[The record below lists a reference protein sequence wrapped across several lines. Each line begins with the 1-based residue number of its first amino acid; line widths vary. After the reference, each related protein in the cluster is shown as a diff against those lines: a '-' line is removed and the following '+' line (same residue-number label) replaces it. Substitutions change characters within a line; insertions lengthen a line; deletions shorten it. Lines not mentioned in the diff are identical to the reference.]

1 MGFSAVSVV
10 RGPGE
15 IAAMV
20 VEVARQTFRRPFQGR
35 EFIEQAWFITSVTL
49 MPTILVSIPFGAVIS
64 LQVGNLTSQLG
75 AQSFAGAT
83 AVLAVVREA
92 APIAAALIIAGAAGS
107 AICSDMGSR
116 KIRDEIDA
124 MEVLGVNP
132 VARLVVPR
140 VLATMFV
147 ALMINGLVIAA
158 GIGGGYFFTVIVQN
172 GSAGAFLSSF
182 TALATLPDLYISMI
196 KAAIFGYLAAIVGA
210 YKGLNAGGGPSGVG
224 RAVNEAVIIAFMV
237 LFALNA
243 IITAIY
249 FQVVPPPGF

>member
-1 MGFSAVSVV
+1 MAFSAVSVI

-20 VEVARQTFRRPFQGR
+20 VEVTKRIFTRPFQFR
-35 EFIEQAWFITSVTL
+35 EFVEQAWFITSVTL

-64 LQVGNLTSQLG
+64 LQVGNLTGQLG

-116 KIRDEIDA
+116 KIREEIDA

-132 VARLVVPR
+132 IARLVVPR
-140 VLATMFV
+140 VLATIFV
-147 ALMINGLVIAA
+147 AIMINGLVIAA
-158 GIGGGYFFTVIVQN
+158 GIGGGYFFTVIIQHN
-172 GSAGAFLSSF
+172 SAGAYLSSF
-182 TALATLPDLYISMI
+182 TALATLPDLYISMV
-196 KAAIFGYLAAIVGA
+196 KAGMFGWLAAIVGA

-224 RAVNEAVIIAFMV
+224 RAVNESVIIAFML
-237 LFALNA
+237 LFFLNT